1 MVKMLH
7 LFVIWRIDWER
18 LLQFPA
24 PDAVR
29 ALFDEGPVALF
40 APYQGHLGPL
50 ALADVYGYAPNA
62 RDISGLLAERRIPSL
77 EGCLC
82 HFYNGMHFLPGK
94 RAAHVSPN
102 LRNVAVYIKGGPPN
116 DLTRLEA

>member
-7 LFVIWRIDWER
+7 LFVIWRIDRER

-24 PDAVR
+24 PDAFR

-40 APYQGHLGPL
+40 TPYQGRLGPL
-50 ALADVYGYAPNA
+50 ALADVYGHAHNA
-62 RDISGLLAERRIPSL
+62 RDITVLLPMRRIPSL
-77 EGCLC
+77 ERCLC
-82 HFYNGMHFLPGK
+82 HFYNGMHFLTGK

-102 LRNVAVYIKGGPPN
+102 LRHVAIYIIDGPPN
-116 DLTRLEA
+116 DLARLEA